1 MCGVWIQK
9 FLQVGPKVIWV
20 FRGRGGDLK
29 RILGNFINKCK
40 FKEILPPPTLPPDLR
55 MITRTSIL

>member
-1 MCGVWIQK
+1 MWSVDPEIFTGWSESYLS
-9 FLQVGPKVIWV
+9 FPGE
-20 FRGRGGDLK
+20 GGDLK